1 MGNACGPKKGIA
13 ENIML
18 ELEVSPIHVLALSRP
33 RDVHSRGVG
42 TILGLASGYEF
53 HLQRYV

>member
-18 ELEVSPIHVLALSRP
+18 ELEVSPIQVLPLSRP
-33 RDVHSRGVG
+33 RGVG
-42 TILGLASGYEF
+42 TILGLVSGYEF